1 MNVNDVQH
9 SRRFREEDS
18 MMNSNSLKKTGVVI
32 LSFTCTGTELNRQL
46 CEKLRKIIQ
55 PDAGADAC
63 IGYAPEKYAGEG
75 ILPLPA
81 DKAALIGSRWGQS
94 AYVFIGAAGIA
105 VRYIAPSVKDKYTD
119 SPVLVIDEKG
129 QYVIPLLSGHMGGAA
144 ALADEVADMI
154 GAVPVHTT
162 ATDVQGK
169 FAVDVFAKK
178 NGLVITDRE
187 TVKKISAGL
196 LNGEKAAL
204 YIEDS
209 SVSITGTPPEEVVL
223 CESLEETEQ
232 YSYQIMIA
240 GRSEQPVQDRKN
252 EVQKPEREGC
262 TLVLLSRNITAG
274 IGCRKGIEEAALE
287 KGFLEILA
295 ANGLDIRQVKSI
307 ASIDLKKNEQALLY
321 LCEKYRIPF
330 ETYTVEELSNVLDVT
345 ASSEFVKKV
354 TGVDNVCERAA
365 RLSCSAGNLIQGKCV
380 REGMTAALVKC
391 PSEITF

>member
-1 MNVNDVQH
+1 MSSSKNMNIIV
-9 SRRFREEDS
+9 
-18 MMNSNSLKKTGVVI
+18 
-32 LSFTCTGTELNRQL
+32 LSFTGTGTELNRRL
-46 CEKLRKIIQ
+46 CEKLKKNFHLER
-55 PDAGADAC
+55 GANAC

-81 DKAALIGSRWGQS
+81 DKAALIGSGWGKS

-105 VRYIAPSVKDKYTD
+105 VRYIAPWVKDKYTD

-129 QYVIPLLSGHMGGAA
+129 QYVIPLLSGHVGGAA

-187 TVKKISAGL
+187 AVKKISAGL

-204 YIEDS
+204 YIEDPF
-209 SVSITGTPPEEVVL
+209 VNVTGTPPDEIVL
-223 CESLEETEQ
+223 CESFKKAEQ
-232 YSYQIMIA
+232 YSYQIIITGSLEQYVK
-240 GRSEQPVQDRKN
+240 GRESEVK
-252 EVQKPEREGC
+252 EPEQEGC
-262 TLVLLSRNITAG
+262 SLLLLPRNIAAG
-274 IGCRKGIEEAALE
+274 IGCRKGIEESVLE
-287 KGFLEILA
+287 NGFLGILA
-295 ANGLDIRQVKSI
+295 ENGMDIRQVKSI
-307 ASIDLKKNEQALLY
+307 ASIDLKKNEPALLH

-330 ETYTVEELSNVLDVT
+330 ETYTAEELRSVSDVT
-345 ASSEFVKKV
+345 TASEFVKKI

-365 RLSCSAGNLIQGKCV
+365 RLSCSAGSMIQGKRI

-391 PSEITF
+391 PMEIAF

>member
-1 MNVNDVQH
+1 
-9 SRRFREEDS
+9 
-18 MMNSNSLKKTGVVI
+18 MNSSKDMSI
-32 LSFTCTGTELNRQL
+32 IIFSFTATGTELNRR
-46 CEKLRKIIQ
+46 LRENLKQNFQIER
-55 PDAGADAC
+55 GSSAC
-63 IGYAPEKYAGEG
+63 IGYAPEKYAGKG

-81 DKAALIGSRWGQS
+81 DKSALIGGGWGKA

-105 VRYIAPSVKDKYTD
+105 VRYIAPWVKDKYTD

-129 QYVIPLLSGHMGGAA
+129 QYVIPLLSGHVGGAA

-154 GAVPVHTT
+154 GAVSVHTT

-169 FAVDVFAKK
+169 FAVDVFARK
-178 NGLVITDRE
+178 NGLIITDRE
-187 TVKKISAGL
+187 AVKKISAGL

-240 GRSEQPVQDRKN
+240 GSSEQPVQDRKN

-262 TLVLLSRNITAG
+262 SLLLVPRNIAAG
-274 IGCRKGIEEAALE
+274 IGCRKGIEEAVLE
-287 KGFLEILA
+287 KGFLEILD
-295 ANGLDIRQVKSI
+295 ANRLDIRQVRSI

-321 LCEKYRIPF
+321 LCEKYHIPF
-330 ETYTVEELSNVLDVT
+330 KTYTAEELSR
-345 ASSEFVKKV
+345 SE
-354 TGVDNVCERAA
+354 ER
-365 RLSCSAGNLIQGKCV
+365 RVGKEC
-380 REGMTAALVKC
+380 RSRWS
-391 PSEITF
+391 PYH

>member
-1 MNVNDVQH
+1 
-9 SRRFREEDS
+9 
-18 MMNSNSLKKTGVVI
+18 MNSSKNMSI
-32 LSFTCTGTELNRQL
+32 ISLSFTGIGTELNRRL
-46 CEKLRKIIQ
+46 CEKLKKNFHLER
-55 PDAGADAC
+55 GANAC
-63 IGYAPEKYAGEG
+63 TGYAPEKYAGEG
-75 ILPLPA
+75 ILPLPS
-81 DKAALIGSRWGQS
+81 DKAALIGSGWGKS

-105 VRYIAPSVKDKYTD
+105 VRYIAPWVKDKYTD

-129 QYVIPLLSGHMGGAA
+129 QYVIPLLSGHVGGAA

-154 GAVPVHTT
+154 GAVSVHTT

-169 FAVDVFAKK
+169 FAVDVFARK
-178 NGLVITDRE
+178 NGLIITDRE
-187 TVKKISAGL
+187 AVKKISAGL

-240 GRSEQPVQDRKN
+240 GSSEQPVQDRKN

-262 TLVLLSRNITAG
+262 TLVLLSRNIAAG

-321 LCEKYRIPF
+321 LCEKYHIPF
-330 ETYTVEELSNVLDVT
+330 EIYTAEELSSVSGVT
-345 ASSEFVKKV
+345 AASDFVKKI

-365 RLSCSAGNLIQGKCV
+365 RLSCVSGSLIQGKCI

-391 PSEITF
+391 PLEIEF

>member
-1 MNVNDVQH
+1 
-9 SRRFREEDS
+9 
-18 MMNSNSLKKTGVVI
+18 MNSSKNMSI
-32 LSFTCTGTELNRQL
+32 ISLSFTGIGTELNRRL
-46 CEKLRKIIQ
+46 CEKLKKNFHLER
-55 PDAGADAC
+55 GANAC

-105 VRYIAPSVKDKYTD
+105 VRYIAPWVKDKYTD

-129 QYVIPLLSGHMGGAA
+129 QYVIPLLSGHVGGAA

-187 TVKKISAGL
+187 AVKKISAGL

-204 YIEDS
+204 YIEDPF
-209 SVSITGTPPEEVVL
+209 VNVTGTPPDEIVL
-223 CESLEETEQ
+223 CESFKKAEQ
-232 YSYQIMIA
+232 YSYQIIITGSLEQHVK
-240 GRSEQPVQDRKN
+240 GRESEVK
-252 EVQKPEREGC
+252 EPEQEGC
-262 TLVLLSRNITAG
+262 SLLLLPRNIAAG
-274 IGCRKGIEEAALE
+274 IGCRKGIEESVLE
-287 KGFLEILA
+287 NGFLGILA
-295 ANGLDIRQVKSI
+295 ENGVDIRQVKSI
-307 ASIDLKKNEQALLY
+307 ASIDLKKNEPALLH

-330 ETYTVEELSNVLDVT
+330 ETYTAEELRSVSDVT
-345 ASSEFVKKV
+345 TASEFVKKI

-365 RLSCSAGNLIQGKCV
+365 RLSCSAGSMIQGKRI

-391 PSEITF
+391 PMEITF

>member
-1 MNVNDVQH
+1 ME
-9 SRRFREEDS
+9 RTEL
-18 MMNSNSLKKTGVVI
+18 MNSSKDMSI
-32 LSFTCTGTELNRQL
+32 IIFSFTAAGTELNRRL
-46 CEKLRKIIQ
+46 CEKLKQNFHIERESN
-55 PDAGADAC
+55 AC

-105 VRYIAPSVKDKYTD
+105 VRYIAPWVKDKYTD

-129 QYVIPLLSGHMGGAA
+129 QYVIPLLSGHVGGAA
-144 ALADEVADMI
+144 TLADKVADMI

-187 TVKKISAGL
+187 AVKKISAGL

-204 YIEDS
+204 YIEDPF
-209 SVSITGTPPEEVVL
+209 VNVTGTPPDEIVL
-223 CESLEETEQ
+223 CESFKKAEQ
-232 YSYQIMIA
+232 YSYQIIITGSLEQYVK
-240 GRSEQPVQDRKN
+240 GRESEVK
-252 EVQKPEREGC
+252 EPEQEGC
-262 TLVLLSRNITAG
+262 SLLLLPRNIAAG
-274 IGCRKGIEEAALE
+274 IGCRKGIEESVLE
-287 KGFLEILA
+287 NGFLGILA
-295 ANGLDIRQVKSI
+295 ENGVDIRQVKSI
-307 ASIDLKKNEQALLY
+307 ASIDLKKNEPALLH

-330 ETYTVEELSNVLDVT
+330 ETYTAEELRSVSDVT
-345 ASSEFVKKV
+345 TASEFVKKI

-365 RLSCSAGNLIQGKCV
+365 RLSCSAGSMIQGKRI

-391 PSEITF
+391 PMEITF

>member
-1 MNVNDVQH
+1 
-9 SRRFREEDS
+9 
-18 MMNSNSLKKTGVVI
+18 MNSSKNMSI
-32 LSFTCTGTELNRQL
+32 ISLSFTGIGTELNRRL
-46 CEKLRKIIQ
+46 CEKLKKNFHLER
-55 PDAGADAC
+55 GANAC

-105 VRYIAPSVKDKYTD
+105 VRYIAPWVKDKYTD

-129 QYVIPLLSGHMGGAA
+129 QYVIPLLSGHVGGAV

-169 FAVDVFAKK
+169 FAVDVFARK
-178 NGLVITDRE
+178 NGLIITDRE
-187 TVKKISAGL
+187 AVKKISAGL

-240 GRSEQPVQDRKN
+240 GSSEQPVQDRKN

-262 TLVLLSRNITAG
+262 TLVLLSRNIAAG

-321 LCEKYRIPF
+321 LCEKYHIPF
-330 ETYTVEELSNVLDVT
+330 EIYTAEELSSVSGVT
-345 ASSEFVKKV
+345 AASDFVKKI

-365 RLSCSAGNLIQGKCV
+365 RLSCVSGSLIQGKCI

-391 PSEITF
+391 PLEIEF

>member
-1 MNVNDVQH
+1 ME
-9 SRRFREEDS
+9 RTEL
-18 MMNSNSLKKTGVVI
+18 MNSSKDMSI
-32 LSFTCTGTELNRQL
+32 IIFSFTTAGTELNRRL
-46 CEKLRKIIQ
+46 CEKLKQNFHIERESN
-55 PDAGADAC
+55 AC

-105 VRYIAPSVKDKYTD
+105 VRYIAPWVKDKYTD

-129 QYVIPLLSGHMGGAA
+129 QYVIPLLSGHVGGAA

-169 FAVDVFAKK
+169 FAVDVFARK
-178 NGLVITDRE
+178 NGLIITDRE
-187 TVKKISAGL
+187 AVKKISAGL

-232 YSYQIMIA
+232 YSYQVMIA
-240 GRSEQPVQDRKN
+240 GSSGQPVQDRKN
-252 EVQKPEREGC
+252 EVQKPKREGC
-262 TLVLLSRNITAG
+262 SLLLVPRNIVAG

-307 ASIDLKKNEQALLY
+307 ASIDLKKDEPALLY
-321 LCEKYRIPF
+321 LCGKYHIPF
-330 ETYTVEELSNVLDVT
+330 KTYTAEELSSISGVT
-345 ASSEFVKKV
+345 AASDFVKKI

-365 RLSCSAGNLIQGKCV
+365 RLSCVSGSLIQGKCI
-380 REGMTAALVKC
+380 REEMTAALVKC
-391 PSEITF
+391 PLEITF

>member
-1 MNVNDVQH
+1 M
-9 SRRFREEDS
+9 SR
-18 MMNSNSLKKTGVVI
+18 NTV
-32 LSFTCTGTELNRQL
+32 
-46 CEKLRKIIQ
+46 
-55 PDAGADAC
+55 C

-81 DKAALIGSRWGQS
+81 DKSALIGGRWGRS
-94 AYVFIGAAGIA
+94 AYIFIGAAGIA
-105 VRYIAPSVKDKYTD
+105 VRYIAPWVKDKYTD

-129 QYVIPLLSGHMGGAA
+129 RYVIPLLSGHVGGAA

-169 FAVDVFAKK
+169 FAVDVFARK

-187 TVKKISAGL
+187 AVRKISAGV

-204 YIEDS
+204 YIEDP
-209 SVSITGTPPEEVVL
+209 SVSITGAPPREIVL
-223 CESLEETEQ
+223 CGSMEEAEQ
-232 YSYQIMIA
+232 YPYQIVIA
-240 GRSEQPVQDRKN
+240 GSMERNVRDRESEAREQKRKQ
-252 EVQKPEREGC
+252 EQKQKQECC
-262 TLVLLSRNITAG
+262 TLLLLPRNIAAG
-274 IGCRKGIEEAALE
+274 IGCRKGIEEALLE

-295 ANGLDIRQVKSI
+295 ANGVDIRQVRTI

-330 ETYTVEELSNVLDVT
+330 EIYTADELGGVPGST
-345 ASSEFVKKV
+345 AASEFVKKI

-365 RLSCSAGNLIQGKCV
+365 RLSCSAGSLIQGKCI

-391 PSEITF
+391 PLEIIF

>member
-1 MNVNDVQH
+1 
-9 SRRFREEDS
+9 
-18 MMNSNSLKKTGVVI
+18 MNSSKNMSI
-32 LSFTCTGTELNRQL
+32 ISLSFTGIGTELNRRL
-46 CEKLRKIIQ
+46 CEKLKKNFHLER
-55 PDAGADAC
+55 GANAC

-105 VRYIAPSVKDKYTD
+105 VRYIAPWVKDKYTD

-129 QYVIPLLSGHMGGAA
+129 KYVIPLLSGHVGGAA
-144 ALADEVADMI
+144 ALADEVADII
-154 GAVPVHTT
+154 GAVSVHTT

-169 FAVDVFAKK
+169 FAVDVFARK

-187 TVKKISAGL
+187 AVKKISAGL
-196 LNGEKAAL
+196 LNGERAAL

-209 SVSITGTPPEEVVL
+209 SVSIKGTPPEEIVL
-223 CESLEETEQ
+223 CESLEEAEQ

-240 GRSEQPVQDRKN
+240 GSSGQPVQDRKY
-252 EVQKPEREGC
+252 EVQKPKREGC
-262 TLVLLSRNITAG
+262 SLLLVPRNIAAG
-274 IGCRKGIEEAALE
+274 IGCRKGIEEAVLE
-287 KGFLEILA
+287 KGFLEILD
-295 ANGLDIRQVKSI
+295 ANRLDIRQVRSI

-321 LCEKYRIPF
+321 LCEKYHIPF
-330 ETYTVEELSNVLDVT
+330 EIYTAEELSSVSGVT
-345 ASSEFVKKV
+345 AASDFVKKI

-365 RLSCSAGNLIQGKCV
+365 RLSCVSGSLIQGKCI

-391 PSEITF
+391 PLEIEF

>member
-1 MNVNDVQH
+1 MNVNDVQP

-187 TVKKISAGL
+187 AVKKISAGL

-209 SVSITGTPPEEVVL
+209 SVSIMGTLPEEIVL
-223 CESLEETEQ
+223 CESLEEART
-232 YSYQIMIA
+232 
-240 GRSEQPVQDRKN
+240 VF
-252 EVQKPEREGC
+252 
-262 TLVLLSRNITAG
+262 LSDYDSRRFRTICA
-274 IGCRKGIEEAALE
+274 E
-287 KGFLEILA
+287 
-295 ANGLDIRQVKSI
+295 
-307 ASIDLKKNEQALLY
+307 
-321 LCEKYRIPF
+321 
-330 ETYTVEELSNVLDVT
+330 
-345 ASSEFVKKV
+345 
-354 TGVDNVCERAA
+354 
-365 RLSCSAGNLIQGKCV
+365 
-380 REGMTAALVKC
+380 
-391 PSEITF
+391 

>member
-1 MNVNDVQH
+1 
-9 SRRFREEDS
+9 
-18 MMNSNSLKKTGVVI
+18 MNSSKDMSI
-32 LSFTCTGTELNRQL
+32 IIFSFTAAGTELNRRL
-46 CEKLRKIIQ
+46 CEKLKQNFQIER
-55 PDAGADAC
+55 GSNAC
-63 IGYAPEKYAGEG
+63 IGYAPEKYAGKG

-81 DKAALIGSRWGQS
+81 DKSALIGGGWGKA
-94 AYVFIGAAGIA
+94 AYIFIGAAGIA
-105 VRYIAPSVKDKYTD
+105 VRYIAPWVKDKYTD

-129 QYVIPLLSGHMGGAA
+129 QYVIPLLSGHVGGAA

-169 FAVDVFAKK
+169 FAVDVFARK
-178 NGLVITDRE
+178 NGLIITDRE

-196 LNGEKAAL
+196 LKGEKAAL

-240 GRSEQPVQDRKN
+240 GSSEQPVQDRKN

-262 TLVLLSRNITAG
+262 SLLLVPRNIAAG

-321 LCEKYRIPF
+321 LCEKYHIPF
-330 ETYTVEELSNVLDVT
+330 EIYTAEELSSVSGVT
-345 ASSEFVKKV
+345 AASDFVKKI

-365 RLSCSAGNLIQGKCV
+365 RLSCVFGSLIQGKSI

-391 PSEITF
+391 PLEIEF

>member
-1 MNVNDVQH
+1 MSSSKNMNIIV
-9 SRRFREEDS
+9 
-18 MMNSNSLKKTGVVI
+18 
-32 LSFTCTGTELNRQL
+32 LSFTGTGTELNRRL
-46 CEKLRKIIQ
+46 CEKLKKNFHLER
-55 PDAGADAC
+55 GANAC

-81 DKAALIGSRWGQS
+81 DKAALIGSGWGKS

-105 VRYIAPSVKDKYTD
+105 VRYIAPWVKDKYTD

-129 QYVIPLLSGHMGGAA
+129 QYVIPLLSGHVGGAA

-187 TVKKISAGL
+187 AVKKISAGL

-204 YIEDS
+204 YIEDPF
-209 SVSITGTPPEEVVL
+209 VNVTGTPPDEIVL
-223 CESLEETEQ
+223 CESFKKAEQ
-232 YSYQIMIA
+232 YSYQIIITGSLEQYVK
-240 GRSEQPVQDRKN
+240 GRESEVK
-252 EVQKPEREGC
+252 EPEQEGC
-262 TLVLLSRNITAG
+262 SLLLLPRNIAAG
-274 IGCRKGIEEAALE
+274 IGCRKGIEESVLE
-287 KGFLEILA
+287 NGFLGILA
-295 ANGLDIRQVKSI
+295 ENGVDIRQVKSI
-307 ASIDLKKNEQALLY
+307 ASIDLKKNEPELLH

-330 ETYTVEELSNVLDVT
+330 ETYTAEELRSVSDVT
-345 ASSEFVKKV
+345 TASEFVKKI

-365 RLSCSAGNLIQGKCV
+365 RLSCSAGSMIQGKRI

-391 PSEITF
+391 PREITF

>member
-1 MNVNDVQH
+1 
-9 SRRFREEDS
+9 
-18 MMNSNSLKKTGVVI
+18 MNSSKDMSI
-32 LSFTCTGTELNRQL
+32 IIFSFTAAGTELNRRL
-46 CEKLRKIIQ
+46 CEKLKQNFHIERESN
-55 PDAGADAC
+55 AC

-105 VRYIAPSVKDKYTD
+105 VRYIAPWVKDKYTD

-129 QYVIPLLSGHMGGAA
+129 QYVIPLLSGHVGGAA

-169 FAVDVFAKK
+169 FAVDVFARK
-178 NGLVITDRE
+178 NGLIITDRKA
-187 TVKKISAGL
+187 VKKISAGL

-209 SVSITGTPPEEVVL
+209 SVSITGTPPEEIIL

-240 GRSEQPVQDRKN
+240 GSSEQPVQDRKN

-262 TLVLLSRNITAG
+262 SLLLVPRNIAAG

-307 ASIDLKKNEQALLY
+307 ASIDLKKDEPALLY
-321 LCEKYRIPF
+321 LCGKYHIPF
-330 ETYTVEELSNVLDVT
+330 KTYTAEELSSISGVT
-345 ASSEFVKKV
+345 AASDFVKKI

-365 RLSCSAGNLIQGKCV
+365 RLSCVSGSLIQGKCI
-380 REGMTAALVKC
+380 REEMTAALVKC
-391 PSEITF
+391 PLEITF

>member
-1 MNVNDVQH
+1 MSSSKNMNIIV
-9 SRRFREEDS
+9 
-18 MMNSNSLKKTGVVI
+18 
-32 LSFTCTGTELNRQL
+32 LSFTGTGTELNRRL
-46 CEKLRKIIQ
+46 CEKLKKNFHLER
-55 PDAGADAC
+55 GANAC

-81 DKAALIGSRWGQS
+81 DKAALIGSGWGKS

-105 VRYIAPSVKDKYTD
+105 VRYIAPWVKDKYTD

-129 QYVIPLLSGHMGGAA
+129 QYVIPLLSGHVGGAA

-187 TVKKISAGL
+187 AVKKISAGL

-204 YIEDS
+204 YIEDPF
-209 SVSITGTPPEEVVL
+209 VNVTGTPPDEIVL
-223 CESLEETEQ
+223 CESFKKAEQ
-232 YSYQIMIA
+232 YSYQIIITGSLEQYVK
-240 GRSEQPVQDRKN
+240 GRESEVK
-252 EVQKPEREGC
+252 EPEQEGC
-262 TLVLLSRNITAG
+262 SLLLLPRNIAAG
-274 IGCRKGIEEAALE
+274 IGCRKGIEESVLE
-287 KGFLEILA
+287 NGFLGILA
-295 ANGLDIRQVKSI
+295 ENGVDIRQVKSI
-307 ASIDLKKNEQALLY
+307 ASINLKKNEPALLH

-330 ETYTVEELSNVLDVT
+330 ETYTAEELRSVSDVT
-345 ASSEFVKKV
+345 TASEFVKKI

-365 RLSCSAGNLIQGKCV
+365 RLSCSAGSMIQGKRI

-391 PSEITF
+391 PMEITF

>member
-1 MNVNDVQH
+1 
-9 SRRFREEDS
+9 
-18 MMNSNSLKKTGVVI
+18 MNSSKNMSI
-32 LSFTCTGTELNRQL
+32 ISLSFTGIGTELNRRL
-46 CEKLRKIIQ
+46 CEKLKKNFHLER
-55 PDAGADAC
+55 GANAC

-105 VRYIAPSVKDKYTD
+105 VRYIAPWVKDKYTD

-129 QYVIPLLSGHMGGAA
+129 QYVIPLLSGHVGGAA

-154 GAVPVHTT
+154 GAVSVHTT

-169 FAVDVFAKK
+169 FAVDVFARK
-178 NGLVITDRE
+178 NGLIITDRE
-187 TVKKISAGL
+187 AVKKISAGL

-240 GRSEQPVQDRKN
+240 GSSEQPVQDRKN

-262 TLVLLSRNITAG
+262 TLVLLSRNIAAG

-321 LCEKYRIPF
+321 LCEKYHIPF
-330 ETYTVEELSNVLDVT
+330 EIYTAEELSSVSGVT
-345 ASSEFVKKV
+345 AASDFVKKI

-365 RLSCSAGNLIQGKCV
+365 RLSCVSGSLIQGKCI

-391 PSEITF
+391 PLEIEF

>member
-1 MNVNDVQH
+1 ME
-9 SRRFREEDS
+9 RTEL
-18 MMNSNSLKKTGVVI
+18 MNSSKDMSI
-32 LSFTCTGTELNRQL
+32 IIFSFTTAGTELNRRL
-46 CEKLRKIIQ
+46 CEKLKQNFHIERESN
-55 PDAGADAC
+55 AC

-105 VRYIAPSVKDKYTD
+105 VRYIAPWVKDKYTD

-129 QYVIPLLSGHMGGAA
+129 QYVIPLLSGHVGGAA

-169 FAVDVFAKK
+169 FAVDVFARK
-178 NGLVITDRE
+178 NGLIITDRE
-187 TVKKISAGL
+187 AVKKISAGL

-209 SVSITGTPPEEVVL
+209 SVSITGTPPEEIIL

-240 GRSEQPVQDRKN
+240 GSSEQPVQDRKN

-262 TLVLLSRNITAG
+262 SLLLVPRNIVAG

-307 ASIDLKKNEQALLY
+307 ASIDLKKDEPALLY
-321 LCEKYRIPF
+321 LCGKYHIPF
-330 ETYTVEELSNVLDVT
+330 KTYMAEELSSISGVT
-345 ASSEFVKKV
+345 AASDFVKKI

-365 RLSCSAGNLIQGKCV
+365 RLSCVSGSLIQGKCI
-380 REGMTAALVKC
+380 REEMTAALVKC
-391 PSEITF
+391 PLEITF

>member
-1 MNVNDVQH
+1 ME
-9 SRRFREEDS
+9 RTEL
-18 MMNSNSLKKTGVVI
+18 MNSSKDMSI
-32 LSFTCTGTELNRQL
+32 IIFSFTATGTELNRR
-46 CEKLRKIIQ
+46 LRENLKQNFRIERESN
-55 PDAGADAC
+55 AC

-105 VRYIAPSVKDKYTD
+105 VRYIAPWVKDKYTD

-129 QYVIPLLSGHMGGAA
+129 QYVIPLLSGHVGGAA

-169 FAVDVFAKK
+169 FAVDVFARK
-178 NGLVITDRE
+178 NGLIITDRE
-187 TVKKISAGL
+187 AVKKISAGL

-232 YSYQIMIA
+232 YSYQVMIA
-240 GRSEQPVQDRKN
+240 GSSGQPVQDRKN
-252 EVQKPEREGC
+252 EVQKPKREGC
-262 TLVLLSRNITAG
+262 SLLLVPRNIVAG

-307 ASIDLKKNEQALLY
+307 ASIDLKKDEPALLY
-321 LCEKYRIPF
+321 LCGKYHIPF
-330 ETYTVEELSNVLDVT
+330 KTYTAEELSSISGVT
-345 ASSEFVKKV
+345 AASDFVKKI

-365 RLSCSAGNLIQGKCV
+365 RLSCVSGSLIQGKCI
-380 REGMTAALVKC
+380 REKMTAALVKC
-391 PSEITF
+391 PLEITF

>member
-1 MNVNDVQH
+1 
-9 SRRFREEDS
+9 
-18 MMNSNSLKKTGVVI
+18 MNSSKDMSI
-32 LSFTCTGTELNRQL
+32 IIFSFTTAGTELNRRL
-46 CEKLRKIIQ
+46 CEKLKQNFHIERESN
-55 PDAGADAC
+55 AC

-105 VRYIAPSVKDKYTD
+105 VRYIAPWVKDKYTD

-129 QYVIPLLSGHMGGAA
+129 KYVIPLLSGHVGGAA
-144 ALADEVADMI
+144 ALADEVADII
-154 GAVPVHTT
+154 GAVSVHTT

-169 FAVDVFAKK
+169 FAVDVFARK

-187 TVKKISAGL
+187 AVKKISAGL
-196 LNGEKAAL
+196 LNGERAAL

-209 SVSITGTPPEEVVL
+209 SVSIKGTPPEEIIL
-223 CESLEETEQ
+223 CESLEEAEQ

-240 GRSEQPVQDRKN
+240 GSSGQPVQDRKY
-252 EVQKPEREGC
+252 EVQKPKREGC
-262 TLVLLSRNITAG
+262 SLLLVPRNIAAG
-274 IGCRKGIEEAALE
+274 IGCRKGIEEAVLE
-287 KGFLEILA
+287 KGFLEILD
-295 ANGLDIRQVKSI
+295 ANRLDIRQVRSI

-321 LCEKYRIPF
+321 LCEKYHIPF
-330 ETYTVEELSNVLDVT
+330 EIYTAEELSSVSGVT
-345 ASSEFVKKV
+345 AASDFVKKI

-365 RLSCSAGNLIQGKCV
+365 RLSCVSGSLIQGKCI

-391 PSEITF
+391 PLEIEF

>member
-1 MNVNDVQH
+1 MSSSKNMNIIV
-9 SRRFREEDS
+9 
-18 MMNSNSLKKTGVVI
+18 
-32 LSFTCTGTELNRQL
+32 LSFTGTGTELNRRL
-46 CEKLRKIIQ
+46 CEKLKKNFHLER
-55 PDAGADAC
+55 GANAC

-81 DKAALIGSRWGQS
+81 DKAALIGSGWGKS

-105 VRYIAPSVKDKYTD
+105 VRYIAPWVKDKYTD

-129 QYVIPLLSGHMGGAA
+129 QYVIPLLSGHVGGAA

-154 GAVPVHTT
+154 GAVQVHTT

-187 TVKKISAGL
+187 AVKKISAGL

-204 YIEDS
+204 YIEDPF
-209 SVSITGTPPEEVVL
+209 VNVTGTPPDEIVL
-223 CESLEETEQ
+223 CESFKKAEQ
-232 YSYQIMIA
+232 YSYQIIITGSLEQYVK
-240 GRSEQPVQDRKN
+240 GRESEVK
-252 EVQKPEREGC
+252 EPEQEGC
-262 TLVLLSRNITAG
+262 SLLLLPRNIAAG
-274 IGCRKGIEEAALE
+274 IGCRKGIEESVLE
-287 KGFLEILA
+287 NGFLGILA
-295 ANGLDIRQVKSI
+295 ENGVDIRQVKSI
-307 ASIDLKKNEQALLY
+307 ASIDLKKNEPALLH

-330 ETYTVEELSNVLDVT
+330 ETYTAEELRSVSDVT
-345 ASSEFVKKV
+345 TASEFVKKI

-365 RLSCSAGNLIQGKCV
+365 RLSCSAGSMIQGKRI

-391 PSEITF
+391 PMEITF

>member
-1 MNVNDVQH
+1 
-9 SRRFREEDS
+9 
-18 MMNSNSLKKTGVVI
+18 MNSSKNMSI
-32 LSFTCTGTELNRQL
+32 ISLSFTGIGTELNRRL
-46 CEKLRKIIQ
+46 CEKLKKNFHLER
-55 PDAGADAC
+55 GANAC

-105 VRYIAPSVKDKYTD
+105 VRYIAPWVKDKYTD

-129 QYVIPLLSGHMGGAA
+129 QYVIPLLSGHVGGAA

-154 GAVPVHTT
+154 GAVSVHTT

-169 FAVDVFAKK
+169 FAVDVFARK
-178 NGLVITDRE
+178 NGLIITDRE
-187 TVKKISAGL
+187 AVKKISAGL

-240 GRSEQPVQDRKN
+240 GSSEQPVQDRKN

-262 TLVLLSRNITAG
+262 TLVLLSRNIAAG

-321 LCEKYRIPF
+321 LCEKYHIPF
-330 ETYTVEELSNVLDVT
+330 EIYTAEELSSVSGVT
-345 ASSEFVKKV
+345 AASDFVKKI

-365 RLSCSAGNLIQGKCV
+365 RLSCVSGSLIQGKCI
-380 REGMTAALVKC
+380 REGVTAALVKC
-391 PSEITF
+391 PLEIEL

>member
-1 MNVNDVQH
+1 
-9 SRRFREEDS
+9 
-18 MMNSNSLKKTGVVI
+18 MNSSKNMSI
-32 LSFTCTGTELNRQL
+32 ISLSFTGIGTELNRRL
-46 CEKLRKIIQ
+46 CEKLKKNFHLER
-55 PDAGADAC
+55 GANAC

-105 VRYIAPSVKDKYTD
+105 VRYIAPWVKDKYTD

-129 QYVIPLLSGHMGGAA
+129 QYVIPLLSGHVGGAA

-154 GAVPVHTT
+154 GAVSVHTT

-169 FAVDVFAKK
+169 FAVDVFARK
-178 NGLVITDRE
+178 NGLIITDRE
-187 TVKKISAGL
+187 AVKKISAGL

-240 GRSEQPVQDRKN
+240 GSSEQPVQDRKN

-321 LCEKYRIPF
+321 LCEKYHIPF
-330 ETYTVEELSNVLDVT
+330 EIYTAEELSSVSGVT
-345 ASSEFVKKV
+345 AASDFVKKI

-365 RLSCSAGNLIQGKCV
+365 RLSCVSGSLIQGKCI

-391 PSEITF
+391 PLEITF

>member
-1 MNVNDVQH
+1 
-9 SRRFREEDS
+9 
-18 MMNSNSLKKTGVVI
+18 MNSSKNMSI
-32 LSFTCTGTELNRQL
+32 ISLSFTGIGTELNRRL
-46 CEKLRKIIQ
+46 CEKLKKNFHLER
-55 PDAGADAC
+55 GANAC

-105 VRYIAPSVKDKYTD
+105 VRYIAPWVKDKYTD

-129 QYVIPLLSGHMGGAA
+129 KYVIPLLSGHVGGAA

-154 GAVPVHTT
+154 GAVSVHTT

-169 FAVDVFAKK
+169 FAVDVFARK
-178 NGLVITDRE
+178 NGLIITDRE
-187 TVKKISAGL
+187 AVKKISAGL

-240 GRSEQPVQDRKN
+240 GSSEQPVQDRKN

-262 TLVLLSRNITAG
+262 TLVLLSRNIAAG

-321 LCEKYRIPF
+321 LCEKYHIPF
-330 ETYTVEELSNVLDVT
+330 EIYTAEELSSVSGVT
-345 ASSEFVKKV
+345 AASDFVKKI

-365 RLSCSAGNLIQGKCV
+365 RLSCVSGSLIQGKCI

-391 PSEITF
+391 PLEIEF

>member
-1 MNVNDVQH
+1 
-9 SRRFREEDS
+9 
-18 MMNSNSLKKTGVVI
+18 MNSSKNMSI
-32 LSFTCTGTELNRQL
+32 ISLSFTGIGTELNRRL
-46 CEKLRKIIQ
+46 CEKLKKNFHLER
-55 PDAGADAC
+55 GANAC

-105 VRYIAPSVKDKYTD
+105 VRYIAPWVKDKYTD

-129 QYVIPLLSGHMGGAA
+129 QYVIPLLSGHVGGAA

-187 TVKKISAGL
+187 AVKKISAGL

-204 YIEDS
+204 YIEDPF
-209 SVSITGTPPEEVVL
+209 VNVTGTPPDEIVL
-223 CESLEETEQ
+223 CESFKKAEQ
-232 YSYQIMIA
+232 YSYQIIITGSLEQYVK
-240 GRSEQPVQDRKN
+240 GRESEVK
-252 EVQKPEREGC
+252 EPEQEGC
-262 TLVLLSRNITAG
+262 SLLLLPRNIAAG
-274 IGCRKGIEEAALE
+274 IGCRKGIEESVLE
-287 KGFLEILA
+287 NGFLGILA
-295 ANGLDIRQVKSI
+295 ENGVDIRQVKSI
-307 ASIDLKKNEQALLY
+307 ASINLKKNEPALLH

-330 ETYTVEELSNVLDVT
+330 ETYTAEELRSVSDVT
-345 ASSEFVKKV
+345 TASEFVKKI

-365 RLSCSAGNLIQGKCV
+365 RLSCSAGSMIQGKRI

-391 PSEITF
+391 PMEITF